1 MVRDSQATRGRLLD
15 AAHEEFA
22 RHGLAGARVARI
34 AQSAGAN
41 KQLIYAYFGDKV
53 GLFDAVLA
61 RQQTDVLQ
69 AVPLDPADVVGYV
82 GTLFDYIA
90 DHPDVM
96 RLAAWKKLERPA
108 TADGI
113 GSLGWMNELVRARE
127 DGQIAASFDAR
138 NLELL
143 LFGLA
148 SSWDV
153 LSLEGTSEV
162 CHETGNASRARFR
175 RDLLEAARRI
185 IQP

>member
-69 AVPLDPADVVGYV
+69 AVPLDPADGGGDV
-82 GTLFDYIA
+82 GTPVDYIA
-90 DHPDVM
+90 GHPAVTG
-96 RLAAWKKLERPA
+96 RAGGQKPEGPA
-108 TADGI
+108 
-113 GSLGWMNELVRARE
+113 
-127 DGQIAASFDAR
+127 
-138 NLELL
+138 
-143 LFGLA
+143 
-148 SSWDV
+148 
-153 LSLEGTSEV
+153 
-162 CHETGNASRARFR
+162 
-175 RDLLEAARRI
+175 
-185 IQP
+185 